1 MKASFIALT
10 LAAAALA
17 ACTTKE
23 TKVVATPAPAP
34 APTVVVA
41 PPAVVPAPTQGQVM
55 VTYTAQSYDLA
66 QRTAASYC
74 SQHYGSN
81 GAELVS
87 DDRVGHA
94 TYACVM

>member
-23 TKVVATPAPAP
+23 TKVVATPAP